1 MLKMLER
8 MVDRIRSGEPLHP
21 ASCFEA
27 TVNPF
32 QIEMIDIRL
41 CFNPQ
46 TLRFPKQE
54 KPIPLVTDEMVN
66 RFLAWKLP
74 KDFNPDGGIR
84 FVPYPPADTP
94 ENAFWPVGTNL
105 LTAEQARAML
115 EHVLGQTWEARRRAV
130 EAPGGEGPSQDT
142 AEPPKAL

>member
-21 ASCFEA
+21 ASRFEA

-32 QIEMIDIRL
+32 QIEMLDIRL

-66 RFLAWKLP
+66 RFLTWPLP
-74 KDFNPDGGIR
+74 DSVSADGCATLPGFKPR
-84 FVPYPPADTP
+84 S
-94 ENAFWPVGTNL
+94 GTNL
-105 LTAEQARAML
+105 LSFSEAKAML
-115 EHVLGQTWEARRRAV
+115 EHVLGQTWEARRKAL
-130 EAPGGEGPSQDT
+130 EAPGEPDPSRGT
-142 AEPPKAL
+142 SGNPGRL